1 MTFMGDQY
9 VVYGGL
15 KLAKNGKV
23 EPTDEVYLLRLSQK
37 DCSWTKVGPQ
47 GNGWGEN
54 GPLPRSQHVAVPLSN
69 DKLWIFGGHY
79 TPSIRLND
87 IWTYDVRNN
96 VWSCPPGQ
104 DKNPPTNKK
113 TDKVGPCPR
122 ANSAA
127 VLLGNKIYLFGGHGG
142 YNYQRAAFNDFYSYD
157 LGTNTWE
164 LIPHKENTAK
174 PPDPRGGHS
183 MFVIGTKIFVYGGWN
198 TAYQFETLFHYD
210 TAIGE
215 WWEPEV
221 NGQDIVPVWNHSAC
235 LVQAI
240 PSAKYFVFGGESTA
254 FPEGGPRGFGEYSNH
269 IRYLDTADSFKWSKV
284 TTEDAHLKT
293 AVFPKPR
300 EYSSMSYDAKNS
312 RLIIFGGWA
321 NEWLNDVYILN
332 VSSVVGPPYSIS
344 EIIP

>member
-1 MTFMGDQY
+1 
-9 VVYGGL
+9 
-15 KLAKNGKV
+15 
-23 EPTDEVYLLRLSQK
+23 
-37 DCSWTKVGPQ
+37 
-47 GNGWGEN
+47 
-54 GPLPRSQHVAVPLSN
+54 
-69 DKLWIFGGHY
+69 
-79 TPSIRLND
+79 
-87 IWTYDVRNN
+87 
-96 VWSCPPGQ
+96 
-104 DKNPPTNKK
+104 
-113 TDKVGPCPR
+113 
-122 ANSAA
+122 
-127 VLLGNKIYLFGGHGG
+127 
-142 YNYQRAAFNDFYSYD
+142 
-157 LGTNTWE
+157 
-164 LIPHKENTAK
+164 
-174 PPDPRGGHS
+174 

-210 TAIGE
+210 TSIGE

-332 VSSVVGPPYSIS
+332 ISSVVGPPYSIS
-344 EIIP
+344 EIVPRMGQLSGGTEVTIKGIGFKETGGINIRFTCGKNWIEIPGEYKSETEITAITKSFEEIGPKEAEVRLQMEGKDFTTSAVIFTYFMNTRAHKSLAYGPGLIDGAAIGSQACFVV